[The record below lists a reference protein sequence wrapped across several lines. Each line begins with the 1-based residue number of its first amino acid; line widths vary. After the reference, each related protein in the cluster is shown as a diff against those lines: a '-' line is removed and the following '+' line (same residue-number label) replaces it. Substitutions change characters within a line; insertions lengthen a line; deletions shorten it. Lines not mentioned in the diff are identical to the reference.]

1 LKSDIEELKK
11 TMAEMAAEE
20 ECWMCGEKG
29 LHSTYRNATGEYE
42 LMCDECHRN
51 EYPVDPKPML
61 TSAHNY
67 IPNMGRNMV

>member
-1 LKSDIEELKK
+1 
-11 TMAEMAAEE
+11 MAEMAAEE

-51 EYPVDPKPML
+51 EYPEQYEDEDEEEDE
-61 TSAHNY
+61 
-67 IPNMGRNMV
+67 